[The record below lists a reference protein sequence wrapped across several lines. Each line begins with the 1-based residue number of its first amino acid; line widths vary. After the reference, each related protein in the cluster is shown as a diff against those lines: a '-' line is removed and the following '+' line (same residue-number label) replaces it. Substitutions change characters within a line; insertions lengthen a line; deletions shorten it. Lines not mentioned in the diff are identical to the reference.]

1 MMAGR
6 CGLKTAFFH
15 VVILSC
21 PGYEFRPLCSK
32 RNYCEL
38 IPTKVVIC
46 LNPFNPKSDQYLFS
60 PNNVTTFSREK
71 AIRICKIITK
81 QEIISLLTQMLVKLA
96 LQIYKNGRHEL
107 LNEVEETASVV
118 YKDILDWIQQKVP

>member
-1 MMAGR
+1 M
-6 CGLKTAFFH
+6 
-15 VVILSC
+15 
-21 PGYEFRPLCSK
+21 
-32 RNYCEL
+32 
-38 IPTKVVIC
+38 IC

-71 AIRICKIITK
+71 AIRIYKIITK